1 VRRAVVSFLT
11 LTQRQLNRALLAR
24 QLLLKRGRMSLPK
37 VLEQVAG
44 LQAQYA
50 PSMYIGLWS
59 RLEGFKRDDLNRALE
74 SRSVVLGTLMRV
86 TIHLV
91 SARDY
96 WLFATGVRRS
106 RREWWLRVQPQR
118 SSPRDLGAAAAR
130 LRRHLAAGP
139 LRAAEIDRL
148 LGKPLSGG
156 VGLWVDLVRVP
167 PSGTWE
173 RRRADL
179 YAAAEEWLKPADV
192 TPEEGLQHLVR
203 AYLRGFG
210 PATPND
216 IANWA
221 GMPVRD
227 VASALKRLRLR
238 RFRSETGEE
247 LVDLPRAPLPD
258 PETPAPVRFLPT
270 WDATLLAHARR
281 TGVLPEKYRPRVFT
295 TKTPQSVA
303 TFLVDG
309 KVAGI
314 WKYEHGRVR
323 LEPFERLDRSTLRE
337 LHEEGDRLAA
347 FHA

>member
-1 VRRAVVSFLT
+1 LAPT
-11 LTQRQLNRALLAR
+11 LTQRHLNRALLAR
-24 QLLLKRGRMSLPK
+24 QLLLKRARTTLPNA
-37 VLEQVAG
+37 LEQVAG

-59 RLEGFKRDDLNRALE
+59 RLKGFKRDDLTRALE
-74 SRSVVLGTLMRV
+74 KRSVVQGTLMRV

-96 WLFATGVRRS
+96 WLFASGVRRS
-106 RREWWLRVQPQR
+106 RREWWLRVQPKG
-118 SSPRDLGAAAAR
+118 SNPRDLAAAASR
-130 LRRHLAAGP
+130 LRRHLAGGP
-139 LRAAEIDRL
+139 MHRATIDEL

-179 YAAAEEWLKPADV
+179 YASAEEWLGPADV
-192 TPEEGLQHLVR
+192 TPEEGLKHLVC

-210 PATPND
+210 PATPGD
-216 IANWA
+216 IADWA
-221 GMPVRD
+221 GVAVRD
-227 VASALKRLRLR
+227 VALALARLRLR
-238 RFRSETGEE
+238 RFRSENGKE
-247 LVDLPRAPLPD
+247 LFDLPSAPLPD
-258 PETPAPVRFLPT
+258 PEVPAPARFLPT

-281 TGVLPEKYRPRVFT
+281 TGVLPENYRPRVFT

-314 WKYEHGRVR
+314 WKYEQGKVR

-337 LHEEGDRLAA
+337 LREESERLAA